1 MAMTV
6 KRRRD
11 DNFPR
16 VVVHKVADIRGGV
29 SVDTKDLGGDILLE
43 GTPLSA
49 PVNGVCHAV
58 KIARV
63 VGDVGATET
72 SVKIAKGHNFRVG
85 DVVMVDEAKVAT
97 KISKIDAEAK
107 DYDTITIKA
116 AVGELKAGAILVEA
130 KEESENAS
138 ELKYKPVAIAGQ
150 NVVIEPK
157 SNLIV
162 DAWVIAVPTGHA
174 LPSCI
179 RKSLTGVVN
188 YKPTN

>member
-1 MAMTV
+1 MSMTV

-16 VVVHKVADIRGGV
+16 AVVHKVADIRGGV
-29 SVDTKDLGGDILLE
+29 SVDTKELGGDILLE

-49 PVNGVCHAV
+49 PENGVCHAV

-63 VGDVGATET
+63 VGDVGATEK
-72 SVKIAKGHNFRVG
+72 SVKIAKGHNFRVD

-97 KISKIDAEAK
+97 KISKIDTEAK

-116 AVGELKAGAILVEA
+116 ALGELTKGAILVEA
-130 KEESENAS
+130 KEESANAS
-138 ELKYKPVAIAGQ
+138 ALKYQPVAISGQ

-162 DAWVIAVPTGHA
+162 DAWVFAVTTGHA
-174 LPSCI
+174 LPACI

-188 YKPTN
+188 Y

>member
-11 DNFPR
+11 DNLPR
-16 VVVHKVADIRGGV
+16 IVVHKVADIRGGV
-29 SVDTKDLGGDILLE
+29 SVDTKELGGDVLLE

-63 VGDVGATET
+63 VGDVGATEK
-72 SVKIAKGHNFRVG
+72 SIKIAKGHNLRV
-85 DVVMVDEAKVAT
+85 DDAVMVDEAKVAT
-97 KISKIDAEAK
+97 KISKIDTEAK

-116 AVGELKAGAILVEA
+116 AVGELKKGAILVEA
-130 KEESENAS
+130 KEESAS
-138 ELKYKPVAIAGQ
+138 ASVLKYQPVAIAGH

-162 DAWVIAVPTGHA
+162 DAWVIAVTTGHA

-179 RKSLTGVVN
+179 RKTLTGVVN
-188 YKPTN
+188 Y

>member
-29 SVDTKDLGGDILLE
+29 SVDTKELGGDVLLE

-49 PVNGVCHAV
+49 PVSGVCHAV

-63 VGDVGATET
+63 AGDVGATEK
-72 SVKIAKGHNFRVG
+72 SVKIAKGHNFRVD

-97 KISKIDAEAK
+97 KISKIDTEAK

-116 AVGELKAGAILVEA
+116 ALGELKKGAILVEA
-130 KEESENAS
+130 KEESANAS
-138 ELKYKPVAIAGQ
+138 ALKYQPVAISGQ
-150 NVVIEPK
+150 KVEIEPK
-157 SNLIV
+157 SNLVV
-162 DAWVIAVPTGHA
+162 DAWVFAVTTGHA

-188 YKPTN
+188 Y

>member
-1 MAMTV
+1 MTV

-11 DNFPR
+11 DNFTR
-16 VVVHKVADIRGGV
+16 VIVHKVADIRGGV
-29 SVDTKDLGGDILLE
+29 SVDTKELGGNILLE

-63 VGDVGATET
+63 VGDVGAAEK
-72 SVKIAKGHNFRVG
+72 SVKIAKGHNLRVD

-97 KISKIDAEAK
+97 KITKIDNEAK
-107 DYDTITIKA
+107 DYDTITIKGA
-116 AVGELKAGAILVEA
+116 LGELKKGAILVEA
-130 KEESENAS
+130 KEESANAS
-138 ELKYKPVAIAGQ
+138 VLKYQPVAIAGQ
-150 NVVIEPK
+150 NVTIEPK

-162 DAWVIAVPTGHA
+162 DAWVFAVTTGHT

-188 YKPTN
+188 Y

>member
-1 MAMTV
+1 MTV

-16 VVVHKVADIRGGV
+16 VVVHKMADISGGV
-29 SVDTKDLGGDILLE
+29 SVDTKELGGDILLE

-63 VGDVGATET
+63 VGDVGATEK
-72 SVKIAKGHNFRVG
+72 SVKIAKGHNFRVN
-85 DVVMVDEAKVAT
+85 DVVMIDEAKVAT
-97 KISKIDAEAK
+97 KISKIDDTAK

-116 AVGELKAGAILVEA
+116 ELGELKKGAILVEA
-130 KEESENAS
+130 KEESANAS
-138 ELKYKPVAIAGQ
+138 VLKYHPIAIAGQ
-150 NVVIEPK
+150 NVAIEPK

-162 DAWVIAVPTGHA
+162 DAWVFAVTTGHS

-179 RKSLTGVVN
+179 SKSLTGVVN
-188 YKPTN
+188 Y

>member
-1 MAMTV
+1 MTV

-29 SVDTKDLGGDILLE
+29 SVDTKELGGDILLE

-97 KISKIDAEAK
+97 KISKIDAEEK
-107 DYDTITIKA
+107 DYETITIKD
-116 AVGELKAGAILVEA
+116 AVG
-130 KEESENAS
+130 
-138 ELKYKPVAIAGQ
+138 
-150 NVVIEPK
+150 
-157 SNLIV
+157 
-162 DAWVIAVPTGHA
+162 
-174 LPSCI
+174 
-179 RKSLTGVVN
+179 
-188 YKPTN
+188 

>member
-1 MAMTV
+1 MTV

-11 DNFPR
+11 DNFTR

-29 SVDTKDLGGDILLE
+29 SDDTKELGGNILLE

-72 SVKIAKGHNFRVG
+72 SVKIAKGHNLRVD

-97 KISKIDAEAK
+97 KITKIDNEAK
-107 DYDTITIKA
+107 DYDTITIKTA
-116 AVGELKAGAILVEA
+116 LGELKKGAILVEA
-130 KEESENAS
+130 KEESANAS
-138 ELKYKPVAIAGQ
+138 ALKYQPVAIAGQ
-150 NVVIEPK
+150 NVTIEPK
-157 SNLIV
+157 SNLVV
-162 DAWVIAVPTGHA
+162 DAWVFAVTTGHA
-174 LPSCI
+174 LPACI

-188 YKPTN
+188 Y

>member
-11 DNFPR
+11 DNLPR
-16 VVVHKVADIRGGV
+16 IVVHKVADIRGGV
-29 SVDTKDLGGDILLE
+29 SVDTKELGGDVLLE

-63 VGDVGATET
+63 VGDVGATEM
-72 SVKIAKGHNFRVG
+72 SIKIAKGHNLRV
-85 DVVMVDEAKVAT
+85 DDAVMADEAKVAT
-97 KISKIDAEAK
+97 KITKVDDTAK
-107 DYDTITIKA
+107 DYDTITLKA
-116 AVGELKAGAILVEA
+116 AIGELKKGTIIVEA
-130 KEESENAS
+130 KEESSNAS
-138 ELKYKPVAIAGQ
+138 ALKYQPVAIAGH

-162 DAWVIAVPTGHA
+162 NAWVIAVTTGHA

-179 RKSLTGVVN
+179 RKTLTGVVN
-188 YKPTN
+188 Y

>member
-11 DNFPR
+11 DNFTR

-29 SVDTKDLGGDILLE
+29 SVDTKELGGNILLE

-63 VGDVGATET
+63 VGDVGATEK
-72 SVKIAKGHNFRVG
+72 SVKIAKGHNFRID
-85 DVVMVDEAKVAT
+85 DVVMIDEAKVAT
-97 KISKIDAEAK
+97 KISKIDTEAK
-107 DYDTITIKA
+107 EYDTITIKA
-116 AVGELKAGAILVEA
+116 AVGELKKGAILVEA
-130 KEESENAS
+130 KEESANAS
-138 ELKYKPVAIAGQ
+138 ALKYQPVAIAGQ
-150 NVVIEPK
+150 NVTIEPK
-157 SNLIV
+157 SNLVV
-162 DAWVIAVPTGHA
+162 DAWVFAVTTGHA
-174 LPSCI
+174 LPACI

-188 YKPTN
+188 Y

>member
-16 VVVHKVADIRGGV
+16 VVVHKMADISGGV
-29 SVDTKDLGGDILLE
+29 SVDTKELGGDILLE

-49 PVNGVCHAV
+49 PVNGICHAV

-63 VGDVGATET
+63 VGDVGATEK
-72 SVKIAKGHNFRVG
+72 SVKIAKGHNFRVN
-85 DVVMVDEAKVAT
+85 DVVMIDEAKVAT
-97 KISKIDAEAK
+97 KISKIDDTAK

-116 AVGELKAGAILVEA
+116 ELGELKKGSILVEA
-130 KEESENAS
+130 KEESANAS
-138 ELKYKPVAIAGQ
+138 ELKYQPVAISGQ
-150 NVVIEPK
+150 KVVIVPK

-162 DAWVIAVPTGHA
+162 DAWVFAVTTGHA

-188 YKPTN
+188 Y

>member
-29 SVDTKDLGGDILLE
+29 SVDTKELGGDILLE

-58 KIARV
+58 KVARV
-63 VGDVGATET
+63 VGDVGATEK
-72 SVKIAKGHNFRVG
+72 SVKIAKGHNFRI
-85 DVVMVDEAKVAT
+85 DDAVMVDEAKVAT
-97 KISKIDAEAK
+97 KITKIDNEAK
-107 DYDTITIKA
+107 DYDTITIKTA
-116 AVGELKAGAILVEA
+116 LGELKKGAILVEA
-130 KEESENAS
+130 KEESTNAS
-138 ELKYKPVAIAGQ
+138 ALKYQPVAIAGQ
-150 NVVIEPK
+150 DVVIEPK

-162 DAWVIAVPTGHA
+162 DAWVFAVTTGHA

-179 RKSLTGVVN
+179 RKSLAGVVN
-188 YKPTN
+188 Y